1 MSREIPVT
9 FNNGE
14 EQLFGIIHQPG
25 STSEIDQTKTGVVIV
40 VGGPQYRIGSHRQFI
55 KLSRYLADNGFSSI
69 RFDCA
74 GMGDSSGKFES
85 FLNISDDIRCAIDT
99 IIKNSPHI
107 DKIVLWGLCD
117 AATAAAQYSNSD
129 ERVKGLFLLN
139 PWVKDEQLAA
149 KALVKNHYKKK
160 VLSFDFWKR
169 VFTGKVKLF
178 AAVTSF
184 LQNLI
189 AMKQSSSKQSQDP
202 GSQGNKPQSPEPK
215 SLQRVMHKELTEF
228 NGAIS
233 IILSEK
239 DLTAQEFT
247 TATSSKDWQKLIADK
262 HIPITTIKDANHTF
276 AAEKWRSQVQQHTLN
291 FLRSI

>member
-1 MSREIPVT
+1 MSRETPVV

-14 EQLFGIIHQPG
+14 KQLLGIIHQPENTTAA
-25 STSEIDQTKTGVVIV
+25 TSSSTGVVIV

-55 KLSRYLADNGFSSI
+55 KLSRYLAKNGFSSI

-74 GMGDSSGKFES
+74 GMGDSSGEFES
-85 FLNISDDIRCAIDT
+85 FLNISADIRSATDAMIQ
-99 IIKNSPHI
+99 NSPHI

-129 ERVKGLFLLN
+129 ERIKGLFLLN

-149 KALVKNHYKKK
+149 KALVKNHYKKQI
-160 VLSFDFWKR
+160 LSFDFWKR

-178 AAVTSF
+178 AAATSF

-189 AMKQSSSKQSQDP
+189 AMKQKTNDAEIENTSAVDH
-202 GSQGNKPQSPEPK
+202 EPK
-215 SLQRVMHKELTEF
+215 SLQGIMHKRMTDF
-228 NGAIS
+228 NGAVS

-247 TATSSKDWQKLIADK
+247 TATENKDWQNLITNK
-262 HIPITTIKDANHTF
+262 PIKITTIKDANHTF
-276 AAEKWRSQVQQHTLN
+276 AAEKWRSQVQQLTLD
-291 FLRSI
+291 FLKSI

>member
-14 EQLFGIIHQPG
+14 EQLFGIIHQPENIA
-25 STSEIDQTKTGVVIV
+25 EIDQTKTGVVFV

-55 KLSRYLADNGFSSI
+55 KLSRFLADKGFSSI

-74 GMGDSSGKFES
+74 GMGDSSGEFKS
-85 FLNISDDIRCAIDT
+85 FLHISNDIRCAADALIH
-99 IIKNSPHI
+99 NSPHI
-107 DKIVLWGLCD
+107 DKIILWGLCD
-117 AATAAAQYSNSD
+117 AATAATQYSNSD

-149 KALVKNHYKKK
+149 EALVKNHYKKQI
-160 VLSFDFWKR
+160 LSLDFWKR
-169 VFTGKVKLF
+169 VLTGKVKLF

-189 AMKQSSSKQSQDP
+189 AMKQSSKQPQDP
-202 GSQGNKPQSPEPK
+202 GSQSNKPQNSEPK
-215 SLQRVMHKELTEF
+215 SLQGIMHKGLTEF
-228 NGAIS
+228 NGATS

-247 TATSSKDWQKLIADK
+247 TATNSKDWQKLIADK

-276 AAEKWRSQVQQHTLN
+276 AAEKWRSQVQQLTLD
-291 FLRSI
+291 FLLSI

>member
-9 FNNGE
+9 FNKGD
-14 EQLFGIIHQPG
+14 EQLFGIIHQPED
-25 STSEIDQTKTGVVIV
+25 TSKTDHAETGVIIV

-55 KLSRYLADNGFSSI
+55 KLSRFLANNGFSSI

-74 GMGDSSGKFES
+74 GMGDSSGEFKS
-85 FLNISDDIRCAIDT
+85 FLDISDDIYSAIDT
-99 IIKNSPHI
+99 LIQQSPNI
-107 DKIVLWGLCD
+107 NKVVLWGLCD
-117 AATAAAQYSNSD
+117 AATAAAIYGNND
-129 ERVKGLFLLN
+129 ERVAGLLLLN

-149 KALVKNHYKKK
+149 KALVKNHYKNQ
-160 VLSFDFWKR
+160 VLSLDFWKR

-184 LQNLI
+184 MQNFI
-189 AMKQSSSKQSQDP
+189 AMERGNNKSRAPLSESAE
-202 GSQGNKPQSPEPK
+202 SQGSRQL
-215 SLQRVMHKELTEF
+215 SLQEIMHENLTAF
-228 NGAIS
+228 NGKTS

-247 TATSSKDWQKLIADK
+247 AATDNKDWQKLITGTP
-262 HIPITTIKDANHTF
+262 IQITTIKDANHTF
-276 AAEKWRSQVQQHTLN
+276 ASEKWRSQVQELTLD